1 MYYLQYIKASLLFG
15 FVPFFLTATGGVV
28 LACAAGLLLR
38 RAARDVAPVAFAF
51 AAVGATTGLFMGA
64 SRDSVVGAVVPA
76 FLTFVS
82 GLAVYQ
88 FAKHDDTFEKWRFAI
103 PLATAGMF
111 AAAVSAA
118 AFGAAMRKHAEQVAE
133 DSARQRLRFE
143 KVELP
148 LELANLRKQLGLPP
162 EAPKD
167 DGGKDGDTQGGA
179 PRAGAPKEKAEG
191 K

>member
-1 MYYLQYIKASLLFG
+1 MYYLQYIKSSILFG
-15 FVPFFLTATGGVV
+15 LFPFVLTALSGVV
-28 LACAAGLLLR
+28 IACAAAFLVR
-38 RAARDVAPVAFAF
+38 KSVRDVAPVAIAF
-51 AAVGATTGLFMGA
+51 SSVGATTGLFMGA

-88 FAKHDDTFEKWRFAI
+88 FAKRDETFEKWRYAI

-111 AAAVSAA
+111 AAAVMSA
-118 AFGAAMRKHAEQVAE
+118 AFGAAMRQHVHQAEE
-133 DSARQRLRFE
+133 REARQRLRFE

-162 EAPKD
+162 EAPKE
-167 DGGKDGDTQGGA
+167 DGSKDGDPKGTSPKPA
-179 PRAGAPKEKAEG
+179 VPKEKAEG
-191 K
+191 N